1 MGAFEVEKDC
11 GPAVVR
17 MLSTPTAQIPVRQ
30 AHCYIEGVG
39 SPFYGEC
46 WSLFASPQESL
57 WVLNPRVLLLSI
69 AQATNSLF
77 WDNSWFLGSRL

>member
-30 AHCYIEGVG
+30 DHCYIEGVG
-39 SPFYGEC
+39 SP
-46 WSLFASPQESL
+46 FASPQESL

-69 AQATNSLF
+69 AQARYSGII
-77 WDNSWFLGSRL
+77 LGSWDLDFDYVRLIVI